1 MRRGLLLAA
10 AVGLLAACGKGAEPS
25 RAGELTVGLFEAGND
40 AGALL
45 LTISGGTVESVRAA
59 GGQQVSYS
67 TPADLRAIEIQ
78 RVLGIAEDLDPREES
93 IGREVEIPRSK
104 KRDRDLPAELMLGP
118 DPLRSPGDIEELVRV
133 QQVELAVGGHNGE
146 EQQ

>member
-1 MRRGLLLAA
+1 VRRGRLLAA

-67 TPADLRAIEIQ
+67 TPAVGTTRVVILGTLQTGELLKIQ
-78 RVLGIAEDLDPREES
+78 VPDTSRVADYAARIDQVADKVTFALLDPSAYSLSVHR
-93 IGREVEIPRSK
+93 
-104 KRDRDLPAELMLGP
+104 
-118 DPLRSPGDIEELVRV
+118 
-133 QQVELAVGGHNGE
+133 
-146 EQQ
+146 